1 MPNQQTPNQQHWVG
15 RVEHYVE
22 TLDQLSERIDLI
34 LDDTRMGTLGAK
46 EQQINESTQ
55 QLQIALAQLEEMV
68 AKRDEL
74 LRADDAPKG
83 GATLTEK
90 LKSTFHID
98 DARLARRCEE
108 VSGKVK
114 LTHERA
120 TALFVCQF
128 HLADLTSDI
137 LKTIS
142 GSQTP
147 DTYKKDSAGSQHR
160 PTGQG
165 GLFDEAA

>member
-1 MPNQQTPNQQHWVG
+1 MSDQQTWLN

-34 LDDTRMGTLGAK
+34 LDETRVGTLGVK
-46 EQQINESTQ
+46 DQQISESTV
-55 QLQIALAQLEEMV
+55 QLQVALAELEEMV
-68 AKRDEL
+68 AKRDDL
-74 LRADDAPKG
+74 LRRADAPVDG
-83 GATLTEK
+83 TTLTEK

-98 DARLARRCEE
+98 DARLAKRCEQ
-108 VSGKVK
+108 VSEKVK

-120 TALFVCQF
+120 MALFVCQF

-147 DTYKKDSAGSQHR
+147 DTYQKDSSGSKHR

>member
-1 MPNQQTPNQQHWVG
+1 MPNSNSWMT
-15 RVEHYVE
+15 RVESYVDS
-22 TLDQLSERIDLI
+22 LDTLSEKIDLI
-34 LDDTRMGTLGAK
+34 LDDTRVGTIGVK
-46 EQQINESTQ
+46 DQQINESTV
-55 QLQIALAQLEEMV
+55 QLQLAMAELEEKV
-68 AKRDEL
+68 AQREAL
-74 LRADDAPKG
+74 LSDADAPAL

-108 VSGKVK
+108 VSQKVQ
-114 LTHERA
+114 LTHQRA
-120 TALFVCQF
+120 MALFVCQF
-128 HLADLTSDI
+128 HLADITSDL

-142 GSQTP
+142 GSTTP
-147 DTYKKDSAGSQHR
+147 ETYKKDSKGPTQR